1 MSPDPSLTDQTLQ
14 EQGTQSP
21 TRLPDPARETT
32 FLGYLREWADALV
45 IAFVVAMFI
54 RMFVVELFKI
64 PSGSM
69 SPTLLGDFVAE
80 GLATDRSSVEQ
91 EYLLIS
97 DPSGDIVQVFA
108 KQPDGHYIYEGKK
121 SRFSLTPSQQVLLQ
135 SKVHREEHRILV
147 SKFAYW
153 FKKPE
158 RGDVVIFRVP
168 FAIDSVVNEEDGTSM
183 PPYHRDQSVYV
194 KRAVA
199 FEGEQL
205 RIGNDDHLY
214 INDKM
219 VTDPEII
226 SKLQYFPPGGNPEY
240 HIKVPEDALLVFG
253 DNSDN
258 SLDSRYWGPLRQSN
272 LRGKAIV
279 RYWPFKDKW
288 FLSPE

>member
-1 MSPDPSLTDQTLQ
+1 MPLDPSLTNQALQ
-14 EQGTQSP
+14 E
-21 TRLPDPARETT
+21 PDSQVPLKPATVAAETT

-80 GLATDRSSVEQ
+80 GLATDRSGNEQ
-91 EYLLIS
+91 EYLLI
-97 DPSGDIVQVFA
+97 DQMNDIIQVFE
-108 KQPDGHYIYEGKK
+108 KQPDGHYIYEGKLP
-121 SRFSLTPSQQVLLQ
+121 RFSLTSSQQVLLE
-135 SKVHREEHRILV
+135 SKVKRQEHRILV
-147 SKFAYW
+147 NKFAYW

-168 FAIDSVVNEEDGTSM
+168 FKSEPVVNEREGMSM

-199 FEGEQL
+199 FGGEHM
-205 RIGNDDHLY
+205 RIGVDNHLY
-214 INDKM
+214 VHDQM

-226 SKLQYFPPGGNPEY
+226 SKLQYFPPESASTFEIN
-240 HIKVPEDALLVFG
+240 VPENHLMALG
-253 DNSDN
+253 DNSGN
-258 SLDSRYWGPLRQSN
+258 SLDSRYWGPLPEDN
-272 LRGKAIV
+272 LRGKAV
-279 RYWPFKDKW
+279 LRYWPFRGNW
-288 FLSPE
+288 FLSPK